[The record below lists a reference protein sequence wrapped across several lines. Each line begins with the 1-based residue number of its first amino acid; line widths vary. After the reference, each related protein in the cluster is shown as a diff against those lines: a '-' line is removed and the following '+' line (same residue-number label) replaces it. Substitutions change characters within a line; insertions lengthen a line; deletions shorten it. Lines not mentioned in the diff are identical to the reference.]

1 MARIKLVYS
10 MEMTRWL
17 FVFQRN
23 IIFGVTNGWKKKR
36 KKRSEKK
43 RKTKRKKER
52 KEQLFHETSI
62 WRKGRE
68 REKKLARAERL
79 SRYIFKPKRY
89 SKVRDKAGAN
99 VSRISHDVQ
108 LVGRPTISSTFKST
122 NLWSGREGSR
132 VVENG
137 EFRSSVQGKMGE
149 GEGRGGAKSKL
160 FDLEKRYSVRK

>member
-62 WRKGRE
+62 WRKGRK
-68 REKKLARAERL
+68 REKNWPEPSGYRDIYLNRKDTRKFATKQEQTFPGSLTTFNSLDVQQFLRPSRVPIFGRDEKGQGSSRTASFARV
-79 SRYIFKPKRY
+79 
-89 SKVRDKAGAN
+89 SKVR
-99 VSRISHDVQ
+99 
-108 LVGRPTISSTFKST
+108 
-122 NLWSGREGSR
+122 WGREKDG
-132 VVENG
+132 G
-137 EFRSSVQGKMGE
+137 
-149 GEGRGGAKSKL
+149 GRKASC
-160 FDLEKRYSVRK
+160 SI